1 MVYVNEESFLGFS
14 DKNIFL
20 FNYSIKKNKNKENEN
35 KIELKKISENI
46 DIIDLIIINREN
58 QDSLIAFY
66 NKNELCILNINNLE
80 IIKSIT
86 LENTEEKNCLIQ
98 LNENEIMIAQKNNNL
113 LVIDINNL
121 IIKMKYNNDS
131 VCDYL
136 YKLKDGTLIQ
146 SGPKGMKRL
155 MIKSMQELPILY
167 TPFNDTEFDHPY
179 NVYEKIIYL
188 NELSNGY
195 IIKCV
200 PIGSIYLCKF
210 KFI

>member
-1 MVYVNEESFLGFS
+1 MVYINEESFLGFS

-20 FNYSIKKNKNKENEN
+20 FNYSINKNKDNEN

-58 QDSLIAFY
+58 KDSLIAFY
-66 NKNELCILNINNLE
+66 NKKELCILNINNLE

>member
-1 MVYVNEESFLGFS
+1 M
-14 DKNIFL
+14 
-20 FNYSIKKNKNKENEN
+20 
-35 KIELKKISENI
+35 KKISENI

-58 QDSLIAFY
+58 KNSLIAFY
-66 NKNELCILNINNLE
+66 NKKELCILNINNLE

>member
-1 MVYVNEESFLGFS
+1 MVYINEESFLGFS

-20 FNYSIKKNKNKENEN
+20 FNYSINKDKNKENEN

-58 QDSLIAFY
+58 KDSLIAFY

>member
-1 MVYVNEESFLGFS
+1 MYNKSY
-14 DKNIFL
+14 NI
-20 FNYSIKKNKNKENEN
+20 N
-35 KIELKKISENI
+35 
-46 DIIDLIIINREN
+46 LIIFI
-58 QDSLIAFY
+58 SLF
-66 NKNELCILNINNLE
+66 KKLNINNLE

-179 NVYEKIIYL
+179 KVYEKIIYL

-200 PIGSIYLCKF
+200 PIGSIYFCKF